1 MATTTNRPYG
11 PGGARRDR
19 LRLLLRQQEA
29 MLRRRRQILRDGRP
43 AWMSGVMDDEEHSLD
58 AEGRGVGF
66 SVLELTSRTVQ
77 GIEAALQRLEA
88 GAFGT
93 CFDCRDRISGVRLRA
108 LPFAALCVACQ
119 QRQDTHGM
127 PPTALGSRGN

>member
-1 MATTTNRPYG
+1 MATTTDRPYG
-11 PGGARRDR
+11 TGGVRGDR

-29 MLRRRRQILRDGRP
+29 MLRHRRQILRDGRP
-43 AWMSGVMDDEEHSLD
+43 AWMSGVMDDEEHSLG

-88 GAFGT
+88 GHHT
-93 CFDCRDRISGVRLRA
+93 
-108 LPFAALCVACQ
+108 
-119 QRQDTHGM
+119 QDTHGM
-127 PPTALGSRGN
+127 ASTARGSRGNRTLTDRVSRIEQRGQAGPDSVQA

>member
-11 PGGARRDR
+11 AGGVQRDR

-29 MLRRRRQILRDGRP
+29 MLRHRRQILRDGRP
-43 AWMSGVMDDEEHSLD
+43 AWMSGVMDEEEHSLD

-77 GIEAALQRLEA
+77 GIEAALQRL
-88 GAFGT
+88 
-93 CFDCRDRISGVRLRA
+93 RA
-108 LPFAALCVACQ
+108 LPFAALCFACQ
-119 QRQDTHGM
+119 QGQDTHGVA
-127 PPTALGSRGN
+127 PTARGSRGN

>member
-1 MATTTNRPYG
+1 MATTTDRPYG
-11 PGGARRDR
+11 AGGARRDT

-29 MLRRRRQILRDGRP
+29 VLRHRRQILRDGRP
-43 AWMSGVMDDEEHSLD
+43 AWMSGVMDDEEHSLG

-88 GAFGT
+88 GVFGS

-108 LPFAALCVACQ
+108 LPFAALCFACQ
-119 QRQDTHGM
+119 QRQDTHGVA
-127 PPTALGSRGN
+127 PPVRGSRGN